1 LEFNTEGAESAEDAE
16 KKMMAYENI
25 LYEKKDGI
33 AYITFNRPKVLNALN
48 RKTVEELQ
56 GALLDARGDESVRV
70 LILTGTGEKSF
81 VAGAD
86 ISELAVQTP
95 VNGKEFS
102 LYGQSVFH
110 LLETMGKPSI
120 CAISGF
126 ALGGGCELAL
136 SCTIRIASNTA
147 KLGQPEVK
155 LGILPGYGGTQRLA
169 RLCGKGA
176 AHELCLTGEM
186 ITAEEALRI
195 GLVNHVYQPAEL
207 IPAAEAMAR
216 KIIANGPLAVKFTME
231 AIERGTEAPL
241 EEGLFLEATLFG
253 VACATE
259 DMREG
264 TKAFLEKRS
273 PQFKGK

>member
-1 LEFNTEGAESAEDAE
+1 
-16 KKMMAYENI
+16 MVYENL

-48 RKTVEELQ
+48 NKTIDELRQ
-56 GALLDARGDESVRV
+56 ALVDARDDGSVRV
-70 LILTGTGEKSF
+70 LILTGAGEKAF

-86 ISELAVQTP
+86 ISELAQRTP
-95 VNGKEFS
+95 VDGKEFS
-102 LYGQSVFH
+102 VSGQRVAH

-120 CAISGF
+120 CAINGF

-136 SCTIRIASNTA
+136 CCSIRIASRTA

-155 LGILPGYGGTQRLA
+155 LGIIPGFGGSQRLA
-169 RLCGKGA
+169 RLCGKGV

-186 ITAEEALRI
+186 ISAEEAQRI
-195 GLVNHVYQPAEL
+195 GLVNRVYEPAEL
-207 IPAAEAMAR
+207 LPAAEAMAK
-216 KIIANGPLAVKFTME
+216 KIIANAPLAVKYTME
-231 AIERGTEAPL
+231 AIERGIEMPQ

-253 VACATE
+253 LVCATE
-259 DMREG
+259 DKREG
-264 TKAFLEKRS
+264 TTAFLEKRT

>member
-1 LEFNTEGAESAEDAE
+1 
-16 KKMMAYENI
+16 MAYENL

-33 AYITFNRPKVLNALN
+33 AYVTFNRPKVLNALN
-48 RKTVEELQ
+48 RQTIEEFHRV
-56 GALLDARGDESVRV
+56 LLDAKHDPAVRV
-70 LILTGTGEKSF
+70 LILTGAGEKGF

-86 ISELAVQTP
+86 INELAQQTP

-102 LYGQSVFH
+102 IYGQGVFH

-120 CAISGF
+120 CAINGF

-136 SCTIRIASNTA
+136 SCSIRLAGKNA

-155 LGILPGYGGTQRLA
+155 LGIIPGYGGSQRLA
-169 RLCGKGA
+169 RLCGKGM

-186 ITAEEALRI
+186 ITAEEAQRI
-195 GLVNHVYQPAEL
+195 GLVNHVYEPAEL
-207 IPAAEAMAR
+207 LPAAEAMAK
-216 KIIANGPLAVKFTME
+216 KIIEKAPLAVKYCME
-231 AIERGTEAPL
+231 AIERGVEMPQ

-253 VACATE
+253 LCCATE

-264 TKAFLEKRS
+264 TKAFLEKRAA
-273 PQFKGK
+273 QFKGN

>member
-1 LEFNTEGAESAEDAE
+1 
-16 KKMMAYENI
+16 MAYENI
-25 LYEKKDGI
+25 LYEKRDGI
-33 AYITFNRPKVLNALN
+33 GYITFSRPKVLNALN
-48 RKTVEELQ
+48 RKTIEELHE
-56 GALLDARGDESVRV
+56 ALVDARKDEAVRV
-70 LILTGTGEKSF
+70 LILTGAGEKSF

-86 ISELAVQTP
+86 IGELAVQTP

-102 LYGQSVFH
+102 LYGQSVLH

-120 CAISGF
+120 CAINGF

-136 SCTIRIASNTA
+136 SCTIRIASKTA

-155 LGILPGYGGTQRLA
+155 LGILPGYGGSQRLA
-169 RLCGKGA
+169 RLCGKGM

-195 GLVNHVYQPAEL
+195 GLVNHIYEPTEL
-207 IPAAEAMAR
+207 IPAAEAMAK
-216 KIIANGPLAVKFTME
+216 KIIANGPIAVKFTME
-231 AIERGTEAPL
+231 AIERGTEMPL

-264 TKAFLEKRS
+264 TKAFLEKRLA
-273 PQFKGK
+273 QFKGK